1 MDNSDGNV
9 LRTIAHDMFKKRL
22 IRNIGQSPVISW
34 EKAKPTELKGAS
46 GKVLDPQKSH

>member
-1 MDNSDGNV
+1 MNTSGGNI

-34 EKAKPTELKGAS
+34 EKAKPTGLEGAS
-46 GKVLDPQKSH
+46 SRASDP